1 MFSAPQPSV
10 KARGSTMKNIKTI
23 KDYKKGQEKVEGCG
37 YCRKMDKLNYILFS
51 QGEALDA
58 SLSLKTNIRL
68 NIERQYF
75 QVLL

>member
-1 MFSAPQPSV
+1 MFSVPQPSV

-58 SLSLKTNIRL
+58 SLSLKN
-68 NIERQYF
+68 QY
-75 QVLL
+75 